1 MVFLD
6 MRIRLICC
14 NRSVETTDK
23 GWRQFS
29 KVGRGSNVLLVQLR
43 MEGRAAVQGSSQ
55 FVGLKTGCWSFGDA
69 LRFPQVGKIPNFP
82 SRELRRS
89 FSEHKS
95 EL

>member
-1 MVFLD
+1 MEAILEGWK
-6 MRIRLICC
+6 R
-14 NRSVETTDK
+14 VECLA
-23 GWRQFS
+23 GAVE
-29 KVGRGSNVLLVQLR
+29 VGG
-43 MEGRAAVQGSSQ
+43 AAVQGSSQ